1 MSFAMVGAAAITAT
15 AGMVKAITGAVQ
27 AKKAREEKKREQA
40 ELQQYKEQ
48 FAQLDTSNP
57 FANME
62 NVFEDLTVNQQ
73 QAEFTKQQQQQS
85 QANILQQTR
94 GAAGASGIAAL
105 AQTLAR
111 QGSLDAQQAGVSIG
125 EQERANQLMKQ
136 QEAGK
141 IQTQEIQGD
150 IMQREAEAS
159 KLKTLMGMQAAD
171 AEAAARDEMMAKQ
184 AMYEGIGGVA
194 EAGMG
199 LAGGLASQPKK
210 EKKVEEVVVDDEPTI
225 E

>member
-1 MSFAMVGAAAITAT
+1 MSFAMVGAAAVSAT

-105 AQTLAR
+105 AQTLSR
-111 QGSLDAQQAGVSIG
+111 QGAVDAQQAAVSIG

-199 LAGGLASQPKK
+199 AVGGLASQPKK
-210 EKKVEEVVVDDEPTI
+210 EEKDDDED
-225 E
+225 